1 MFVCLSRDSYIVLPI
16 IVTLY
21 FSFHL
26 SSSEEETCVEVL
38 SSQTSLVWSVA
49 ATSPRRNCGP
59 SLTLSLTS
67 LASTPP
73 PPPPPTNHPFQTKKV
88 CIYLIKIKFW
98 PLPTYQCI
106 YHFLALAC
114 SVFFK
119 VVLWLLNSPRSNFS
133 IWIFVAQFSYFW
145 CYLQWCLFKI
155 KLTSIRIFLFLYCII
170 KHDDHN
176 MYICESVKQKK
187 NMYIQGL
194 IYMKFS
200 LY

>member
-1 MFVCLSRDSYIVLPI
+1 MSHKYIVSCNLYLP
-16 IVTLY
+16 VVSTLW
-21 FSFHL
+21 L
-26 SSSEEETCVEVL
+26 LALPC
-38 SSQTSLVWSVA
+38 SSQPYHFCPVCY
-49 ATSPRRNCGP
+49 RRP
-59 SLTLSLTS
+59 ISLTS

-187 NMYIQGL
+187 
-194 IYMKFS
+194 KTWWS
-200 LY
+200 